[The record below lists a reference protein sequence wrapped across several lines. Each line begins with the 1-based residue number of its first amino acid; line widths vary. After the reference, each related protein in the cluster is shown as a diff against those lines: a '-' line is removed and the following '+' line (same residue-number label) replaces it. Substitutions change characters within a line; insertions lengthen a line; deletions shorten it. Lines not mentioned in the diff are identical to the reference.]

1 MRAVSTVTE
10 VDFARHVL
18 TSYSLLICSYWIDFG
33 LSFVNSSVSWRFP
46 IAFQIV
52 PALIIIAF
60 ILQLPESPRW
70 LILKGRETEASE
82 VLSALLDL
90 PEDDRLVQTEF
101 HLIKESVL
109 ETKSGSFRDCF
120 TMDKNRNFHR
130 AALGYVNQ
138 MFQQI
143 SGINL

>member
-1 MRAVSTVTE
+1 
-10 VDFARHVL
+10 
-18 TSYSLLICSYWIDFG
+18 
-33 LSFVNSSVSWRFP
+33 
-46 IAFQIV
+46 
-52 PALIIIAF
+52 
-60 ILQLPESPRW
+60 
-70 LILKGRETEASE
+70 
-82 VLSALLDL
+82 
-90 PEDDRLVQTEF
+90 VQTEF

>member
-1 MRAVSTVTE
+1 
-10 VDFARHVL
+10 
-18 TSYSLLICSYWIDFG
+18 
-33 LSFVNSSVSWRFP
+33 VSWRFP

-52 PALIIIAF
+52 PAIIILTF

-70 LILKGRETEASE
+70 LILKGREDEASQ

-90 PEDDRLVQTEF
+90 PEDDRRVVTEF
-101 HLIKESVL
+101 HLIKETVL
-109 ETKSGSFRDCF
+109 ESSQGSFRDCF

-143 SGINL
+143 SGKNLMKAYVDQSNSCFRKASI

>member
-1 MRAVSTVTE
+1 MI
-10 VDFARHVL
+10 L
-18 TSYSLLICSYWIDFG
+18 
-33 LSFVNSSVSWRFP
+33 
-46 IAFQIV
+46 
-52 PALIIIAF
+52 AF

-70 LILKGRETEASE
+70 LILKGREDEASE

-90 PEDDRLVQTEF
+90 PEDDRVVQTEF